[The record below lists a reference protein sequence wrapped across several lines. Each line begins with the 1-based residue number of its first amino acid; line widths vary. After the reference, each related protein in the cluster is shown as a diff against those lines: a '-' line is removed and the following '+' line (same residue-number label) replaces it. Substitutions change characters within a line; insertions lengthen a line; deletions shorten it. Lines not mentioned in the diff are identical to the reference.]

1 MELTALQSIVC
12 IVVSALLGYAA
23 PIVASPFLADRDGL
37 PCDTVPRHRF
47 KDAGF
52 ILS

>member
-1 MELTALQSIVC
+1 MELTALQSVVC

-23 PIVASPFLADRDGL
+23 PTVASPFLADRGGL
-37 PCDTVPRHRF
+37 PSIPSPAFDEEV
-47 KDAGF
+47 GF